1 MATLDLATVD
11 HATVDMHGHST
22 SGKTGNEDYVC
33 ARIFKVAANLH
44 FVTTKVGRRV
54 SRNLAAPANHSE
66 DCELARYGCLASV
79 EVWLSA
85 TYYISFSNAG
95 LSCKEYV
102 KFDRRFQLSMAAF
115 GLQLYGSF
123 ISFGHTA
130 AGFIGIS
137 FLRNW
142 ERWREGKNKTK
153 NSR

>member
-11 HATVDMHGHST
+11 HATVDLHGHSI
-22 SGKTGNEDYVC
+22 SGKAGNEDYVC
-33 ARIFKVAANLH
+33 ARKFKVAAIFH

-54 SRNLAAPANHSE
+54 SRNLAASANHSE

-79 EVWLSA
+79 EVCLSA

-102 KFDRRFQLSMAAF
+102 KFDRYFQLSVAAF

-123 ISFGHTA
+123 ISFGHTT

-137 FLRNW
+137 FLRN
-142 ERWREGKNKTK
+142 
-153 NSR
+153 